1 MDFKGGIDDQ
11 KMGNLILALSSV
23 SFCFLSKLDCKSN
36 YAAIR
41 VATSVFPSPV
51 SALNRTDHGIPL
63 VLSLDLHAGSLNN
76 PRSYYLT
83 AY

>member
-36 YAAIR
+36 YAVIR
-41 VATSVFPSPV
+41 VATLVFPSPV
-51 SALNRTDHGIPL
+51 FILNRTDHGI
-63 VLSLDLHAGSLNN
+63 LSILGLDLHAGSLNS
-76 PRSYYLT
+76 PLSYYLT